1 MRPDFRCSSVSQYH
15 LSTLIDL
22 LRFRAYNQADR
33 RAYTFLVDGETQEAH
48 VSYGV
53 LDRQARALAAT
64 LQALNLPGER
74 VLVLYPPGLAYITAF
89 YGCLYAGVI
98 PVPTYPPVL
107 RRAHRSMQ
115 RLWDIIDDAQVRF
128 VLTTQDLLHKMA
140 VCYGSDPRFTRLHW
154 MTSDTGDLANA
165 EDWMAATPEADA
177 LAYLQYTSGSTGT
190 PKGVML
196 THRNL
201 MYNSALIHQ
210 TFAITPESCG
220 VIWLPPYH
228 DMGLLGGII
237 VPLYAG
243 IHVVLL
249 SPFAF
254 LQRPLRWLRALS
266 RYQGTYSGGPNF
278 AYELCVQKST
288 PEQLHSLNLRAWQ
301 VAFNGA
307 EPIRSHTLQRFI
319 DMFEVYGFRREAF
332 YPCYGL
338 AESTLFVTGGMRG
351 KGYTERSFKKS
362 QLEQRQVVP
371 VPLEHAPG
379 VGDALNLVGCGWSW
393 GDQQIAI
400 VDPQHRL
407 GCGAH
412 QIGEIWLAST
422 CVAQG
427 YWNRPIETAE
437 SFQAYVAD
445 TGAGPFLRTGD
456 LGFLWDGELFITG
469 RLKDLIVIRGRN
481 YAPQDIERTV
491 EQSHTA
497 LQHAGGVAFSVEV
510 DGEER
515 LVIVQGVKSTA
526 LHNLDVKTIIGDMC
540 EAVTARYGLHV
551 YDAVLVT
558 AKCIPKTA
566 SGKLQRHLCR
576 AQYLSGTLES
586 VGQRDR

>member
-1 MRPDFRCSSVSQYH
+1 MTHDSICSSVLQGQ
-15 LSTLIDL
+15 LSTLVDL
-22 LRFRAYNQADR
+22 LRFRACNQADQQ
-33 RAYTFLVDGETQEAH
+33 AYTFLVDGESQEAH

-53 LDRQARALAAT
+53 LDHQARALAAT
-64 LQALNLPGER
+64 LQALNLPGDC
-74 VLVLYPPGLAYITAF
+74 VLLLYPPGLDYITAF

-98 PVPTYPPVL
+98 PVPTYSPVL
-107 RRAHRSMQ
+107 RREHRSMQ

-128 VLTTQDLLHKMA
+128 VLTTQDLFHKME
-140 VCYGSDPRFTRLHW
+140 VCYGDDSRFARLQW
-154 MTSDTGDLANA
+154 ITTDNRVLADA
-165 EDWMAATPEADA
+165 EDWAASTPDADA

-196 THRNL
+196 THRNV

-210 TFAITPESCG
+210 AFAITPESRG

-254 LQRPLRWLRALS
+254 LQRPLRWLRAIS

-288 PEQLHSLNLRAWQ
+288 PEQLESLDLQGWQ

-307 EPIRSHTLQRFI
+307 EPVRSHTLQRFI
-319 DMFEVYGFRREAF
+319 NVFEVCGFRREAF

-351 KGYTERSFKKS
+351 KGYIERSFKKK
-362 QLEQRQVVP
+362 QLEHRRVAP
-371 VPLEHAPG
+371 VALEHAPHE
-379 VGDALNLVGCGWSW
+379 GDALNLVGCGWSW
-393 GDQQIAI
+393 GKQQIAI
-400 VDPQHRL
+400 VAPEHRIR
-407 GCGAH
+407 CSAN
-412 QIGEIWLAST
+412 QIGEIWLASPS
-422 CVAQG
+422 VAQG
-427 YWNRPIETAE
+427 YWKRPTETTE
-437 SFQAYVAD
+437 TFQAYLAD

-456 LGFLWDGELFITG
+456 LGFLWEDELFITG
-469 RLKDLIVIRGRN
+469 RLKDLIIIRGRN
-481 YAPQDIERTV
+481 HGPQDIERTV
-491 EQSHTA
+491 EQSNIA
-497 LQHAGGVAFSVEV
+497 LQHDAGVAFSIEV

-515 LVIVQGVKSTA
+515 LVVVQGVKSTA
-526 LHNLDVKTIIGDMC
+526 VRNLDVKSVIGDMC
-540 EAVTARYGLHV
+540 EALAAQHGLHV

-558 AKCIPKTA
+558 AKGIPKTA
-566 SGKLQRHLCR
+566 SGKVQRHLCR
-576 AQYLSGTLES
+576 AQYLNGTLENI
-586 VGQRDR
+586 GKRRR

>member
-1 MRPDFRCSSVSQYH
+1 MALDVRSSSVSGYR
-15 LSTLIDL
+15 LSTLVDL
-22 LRFRAYNQADR
+22 LRFRANHQADR

-64 LQALNLPGER
+64 LQALHLPGER
-74 VLVLYPPGLAYITAF
+74 VLLLYPPGLAYIAAF
-89 YGCLYAGVI
+89 YGCLYARVT

-115 RLWDIIDDAQVRF
+115 RLWDIIDDAQIRF
-128 VLTTQDLLHKMA
+128 VLTTQELMHKITSS
-140 VCYGSDPRFTRLHW
+140 YSGDPRFTGLQW
-154 MTSDTGDLANA
+154 LVSDQGDLADA
-165 EDWMAATPEADA
+165 EDWVASTPEADA
-177 LAYLQYTSGSTGT
+177 LAYVQYTSGSTST
-190 PKGVML
+190 PKGVLL

-254 LQRPLRWLRALS
+254 IQRPWRWLRALS
-266 RYQGTYSGGPNF
+266 HYHGTYSGGPNF
-278 AYELCVQKST
+278 AYDLCVQKST
-288 PEQLHSLNLRAWQ
+288 LEQVHALDLRGWQ

-307 EPIRSHTLQRFI
+307 EPIRSHTLQRFVER
-319 DMFEVYGFRREAF
+319 FEVCGFRREAF

-338 AESTLFVTGGMRG
+338 AESTLFVSGGRRG
-351 KGYTERSFKKS
+351 KGYLERSFKKR

-371 VPLEHAPG
+371 APLQHAPDES
-379 VGDALNLVGCGWSW
+379 DALKLVGCGWSW

-400 VDPQHRL
+400 VDPEHRI

-422 CVAQG
+422 SVAQG
-427 YWNRPIETAE
+427 YWNRPLETAE
-437 SFQAYVAD
+437 TFQAYRAD

-456 LGFLWDGELFITG
+456 LGFLWEGELFITG
-469 RLKDLIVIRGRN
+469 RLKDLIIIRGRN
-481 YAPQDIERTV
+481 HDPQDIERTV
-491 EQSHTA
+491 EQSHIA
-497 LQHAGGVAFSVEV
+497 LQPAGGVAFSVDV
-510 DGEER
+510 NGEER
-515 LVIVQGVKSTA
+515 LVVVQSVKSTA
-526 LHNLDVKTIIGDMC
+526 VRNLDVQTVIGDMC
-540 EAVTARYGLHV
+540 EAVTAQHGLHV

-558 AKCIPKTA
+558 AKCIPKTP

-576 AQYLSGTLES
+576 AQYLSGTLDSIE
-586 VGQRDR
+586 QRGR